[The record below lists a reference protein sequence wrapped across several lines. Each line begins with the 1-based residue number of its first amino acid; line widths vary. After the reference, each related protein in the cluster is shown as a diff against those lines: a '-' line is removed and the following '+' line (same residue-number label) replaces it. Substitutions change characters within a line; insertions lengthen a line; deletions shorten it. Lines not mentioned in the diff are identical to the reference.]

1 MKLSVNARAFVMDQ
15 VKSAFAEEY
24 KKAEEAKSTAEEKAD
39 KKWKTFEKDL
49 SAVAEKARREAMAI
63 IKKHGLTI
71 SDPDD
76 KEITA
81 VRFQLTESCYSS
93 IDSNSFKE
101 TSDRS
106 ANPEILKANK
116 DIATVNNKIQKA
128 TSKALFEIEVH
139 GKKDTLE
146 EIVSEVIK
154 SIKEEK

>member
-1 MKLSVNARAFVMDQ
+1 MKLSANARAFVMEQ

-39 KKWKTFEKDL
+39 KKWKAFEKDL
-49 SAVAEKARREAMAI
+49 SVVAEKARREAMAV
-63 IKKHGLTI
+63 IKKHGLTM
-71 SDPDD
+71 SDHDD
-76 KEITA
+76 NEITT
-81 VRFQLTESCYSS
+81 VRFQLTESYYSS
-93 IDSNSFKE
+93 IDFNSFME
-101 TSDRS
+101 TSDGP
-106 ANPEILKANK
+106 ANPEIIKATK
-116 DIATVNNKIQKA
+116 AIAAVNDKIQKA